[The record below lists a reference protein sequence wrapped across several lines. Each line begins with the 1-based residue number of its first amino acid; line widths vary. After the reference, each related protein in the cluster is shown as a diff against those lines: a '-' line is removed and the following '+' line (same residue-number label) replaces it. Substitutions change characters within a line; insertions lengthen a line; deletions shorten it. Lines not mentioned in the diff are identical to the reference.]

1 MSGRTASGGASASQP
16 RCVPV
21 LKGARVTLR
30 PPVAGDA
37 DAARRI
43 GVHPEIHRFFGYEV
57 AEWRELTP
65 AEAEWLVADLAP
77 SAKAVTWVVD
87 AGSGFIGTAALHSFD
102 EASGSA
108 AYAVGLLVPEVLG
121 RGLGTEVTRLV
132 LAHAFDDLRLTA
144 LTVRVL
150 EFNSRAIACYARS
163 GFVHERKEPD
173 AVRLGGVACADVIMR
188 LDVERYRRLAP
199 TWGAAVEPPE
209 LC

>member
-1 MSGRTASGGASASQP
+1 MSGRSAGRAGESEV
-16 RCVPV
+16 RRVPV
-21 LKGARVTLR
+21 LRGPRVRLR
-30 PPVAGDA
+30 PPAAGDA

-57 AEWRELTP
+57 AEWRPLTP

-77 SAKAVTWVVD
+77 SATAMTWVVD
-87 AGSGFIGTAALHSFD
+87 AGDGFIGTAALHSVD

-132 LAHAFDDLRLTA
+132 LAYAFDDLMLTA

-150 EFNSRAIACYARS
+150 EFNSRAIGCYARS
-163 GFVHERKEPD
+163 GFVYERREPD
-173 AVRLGGVACADVIMR
+173 AVRLGGVAYADVIMR
-188 LDVERYRRLAP
+188 LDADRYRLLAP
-199 TWGAAVEPPE
+199 SWDTVGDFPE
-209 LC
+209 L

>member
-1 MSGRTASGGASASQP
+1 MSGRSLGGAGETGLRA
-16 RCVPV
+16 VPV
-21 LKGARVTLR
+21 LRGPRVALR
-30 PPVAGDA
+30 PPAAGDA

-65 AEAEWLVADLAP
+65 VEAGWLVADLAP
-77 SAKAVTWVVD
+77 SASAVTWVVD
-87 AGSGFIGTAALHSFD
+87 AGRGFIGTAALHSFD
-102 EASGSA
+102 PACGSA

-132 LAHAFDDLRLTA
+132 LAHAFDDLRQNA

-150 EFNSRAIACYARS
+150 AFNSRAIACYARS
-163 GFVHERKEPD
+163 GFAFDHREPD
-173 AVRLGGVACADVIMR
+173 AVTLDGVSYADVLLR

-199 TWGAAVEPPE
+199 TWGAVGDSPASF
-209 LC
+209 

>member
-1 MSGRTASGGASASQP
+1 
-16 RCVPV
+16 
-21 LKGARVTLR
+21 VTLR
-30 PPVAGDA
+30 PPAAGDA

-57 AEWRELTP
+57 ADWRELTP
-65 AEAEWLVADLAP
+65 LEAEWLVADLAP
-77 SAKAVTWVVD
+77 SAGAVTWVVD

-108 AYAVGLLVPEVLG
+108 AYAVGLLDPEVLG

-150 EFNSRAIACYARS
+150 EFNSRAVTCYARC
-163 GFVHERKEPD
+163 GFVVDRHEPD
-173 AVRLGGVACADVIMR
+173 AVVLDGTSYADVIMR
-188 LDVERYRRLAP
+188 LDARRYRRLAP
-199 TWGAAVEPPE
+199 SWGVVVDPPASV
-209 LC
+209 